1 MLYDCSTRV
10 HWKAVKTKS
19 VIFTEVH
26 CKIVANNHEEARE
39 LAKINFDNY
48 IKILEKYHNGIFLY
62 DEIKLNT

>member
-10 HWKAVKTKS
+10 YAAKTKS
-19 VIFTEVH
+19 PTFGTEVH
-26 CKIVANNHEEARE
+26 CKIVANNDEEAIE

-48 IKILEKYHNGIFLY
+48 IKALINHHHSIFLY

>member
-10 HWKAVKTKS
+10 YAAKTKS
-19 VIFTEVH
+19 PIFGTEVH
-26 CKIVANNHEEARE
+26 CKIVANDHEEAKD

-48 IKILEKYHNGIFLY
+48 IKALEKHHHGIFLY